1 MFVDVADIT
10 VKGGHGGNGAV
21 AFHREK
27 YVAAGGP
34 DGGDGGRGGNV
45 VLKVDTNLATLMD
58 FRYRKKYVAQNGQDG
73 SGLRMKGK
81 SGEDLVVFVPLGTLV
96 RDKRTD
102 KIIADLNSPDSCF
115 IAAKGGNGGFGNAR
129 FSTATRQTP
138 NFAKSGKQGQER
150 EIVLELKLIADIGLL
165 GFPNVGKSTLLS
177 VVSDAKPKIANYH
190 FTTLIPNL
198 GVVKMFDDNIIM
210 ADIPGIIEGAN
221 EGVGLGH
228 DFLRHIER
236 TKLLIHVV
244 DVSGCEGRDPV
255 CDFDLINGELVK
267 YSDVLSK
274 KTQIIAANKIDVSTE
289 NLEKFTKTMEG
300 RGYKVFPISA
310 QNHKGVTELLSYAY
324 KKLSEIPDT
333 EFEISDIDADIFVP
347 DDKFNVYIDENG
359 IYNVEGEQAEYIINS
374 TNFDDFESMNYFQR
388 VLRKKGI
395 VDLLENAGIK
405 DGDTVRMAD
414 VEFLYYR

>member
-1 MFVDVADIT
+1 MFVDIANIT

-34 DGGDGGRGGNV
+34 DGGDGGRGGSV
-45 VLKVDTNLATLMD
+45 ILKVDTNLATLMD
-58 FRYRKKYVAQNGQDG
+58 FRYKKKYVAENGKDG
-73 SGLRMKGK
+73 SGLKMRGK
-81 SGEDLVVFVPLGTLV
+81 SGENLIIYVPLGTLV
-96 RDKRTD
+96 KDSKTG
-102 KIIADLNSPDSCF
+102 KIIADLNSYDSEF
-115 IAAKGGNGGFGNAR
+115 VAARGGNGGWGNAH

-150 EIVLELKLIADIGLL
+150 EIILELKLIADIGLL

-177 VVSDAKPKIANYH
+177 VVSDARPKIANYH

-198 GVVKMFDDNIIM
+198 GVLKMFDDNIIM

-244 DVSGCEGRDPV
+244 DVSGCEGRNPIE
-255 CDFDLINGELVK
+255 DFELINNELKK
-267 YSDVLSK
+267 YSSVLADK
-274 KTQIIAANKIDVSTE
+274 IQIVAANKIDVSTE
-289 NLEKFTKTMEG
+289 KVDEFIIEMEK
-300 RGYKVFPISA
+300 RGYKAFPISA
-310 QNHKGVTELLSYAY
+310 AANKGVDELLKYAY
-324 KKLSEIPDT
+324 EQLATIPET
-333 EFEISDIDADIFVP
+333 QFEIEEIEADVVELSDDFV
-347 DDKFNVYIDENG
+347 VYVDEDG
-359 IYNVEGEQAEYIINS
+359 VYNVEGEQAEYIINS
-374 TNFDDFESMNYFQR
+374 TNFDDNESLNYFQR
-388 VLRKKGI
+388 ILRKKGI
-395 VDLLENAGIK
+395 IDMLEQEGIK

-414 VEFLYYR
+414 VEFDYYR

>member
-1 MFVDVADIT
+1 MFVDVANIT

-34 DGGDGGRGGNV
+34 DGGDGGRGGSV

-58 FRYRKKYVAQNGQDG
+58 FRYKKKYVAENGRDG
-73 SGLRMKGK
+73 TGLRMRGK
-81 SGEDLVVFVPLGTLV
+81 SGNDLVIFVPPGTLV
-96 RDKRTD
+96 KDAATG
-102 KIIADLNSPDSCF
+102 KIIADLNAADSEF
-115 IAAKGGNGGFGNAR
+115 VAAKGGNGGWGNAH

-138 NFAKSGKQGQER
+138 NFAKSGKPGQER

-165 GFPNVGKSTLLS
+165 GFPNVGKSTFLS
-177 VVSDAKPKIANYH
+177 VVSDARPKIANYH

-198 GVVKMFDDNIIM
+198 GVVKMFEKNIII

-228 DFLRHIER
+228 EFLRHVER

-255 CDFDLINGELVK
+255 EDFELINSELEK
-267 YSDVLSK
+267 YSAALALK
-274 KTQIIAANKIDVSTE
+274 PQIIAANKTDITSE
-289 NLEKFTKTMEG
+289 NLADFTRTMED

-310 QNHKGVTELLSYAY
+310 ATRSGVDELLKYAY
-324 KKLSEIPDT
+324 ECLQNIPDT
-333 EFEISDIDADIFVP
+333 EFEIEEILASEPEVSDEFEVFV
-347 DDKFNVYIDENG
+347 DDDGV
-359 IYNVEGEQAEYIINS
+359 YNVFGEQAEYIVNS
-374 TNFDDFESMNYFQR
+374 TNFDDYESLNFFQR

-395 VDLLENAGIK
+395 IDLLEDAGIR

-414 VEFLYYR
+414 AEFDYYR

>member
-1 MFVDVADIT
+1 MFVDVANIT

-34 DGGDGGRGGNV
+34 DGGDGGRGGSV
-45 VLKVDTNLATLMD
+45 ILKVDTNLATLMD
-58 FRYRKKYVAQNGQDG
+58 FRYKKKYVAQNGQDG

-81 SGEDLVVFVPLGTLV
+81 SGEDLVIFVPLGTLV

-102 KIIADLNSPDSCF
+102 KIIADLNSPDSEF
-115 IAAKGGNGGFGNAR
+115 VAAKGGNGGFGNAR

-177 VVSDAKPKIANYH
+177 VVSDARPKIANYH

-228 DFLRHIER
+228 EFLRHIER

-244 DVSGCEGRDPV
+244 DISGSEGRDPV
-255 CDFDLINGELVK
+255 NDVDLINGELAK
-267 YSDVLSK
+267 YSDILAK
-274 KTQIIAANKIDVSTE
+274 KPQIIAANKIDVSSE
-289 NLEKFTKTMEG
+289 NLEEFTKTMED
-300 RGYKVFPISA
+300 RGFKVFPISA
-310 QNHKGVTELLSYAY
+310 QSHKGVTELLNYAY
-324 KKLSEIPDT
+324 NELLKIPDT
-333 EFEISDIDADIFVP
+333 EFEVFDVDADIFVP
-347 DDKFNVYIDENG
+347 SDEFNVYIDENG
-359 IYNVEGEQAEYIINS
+359 VYNVEGEQAEYIINS

-395 VDLLENAGIK
+395 VDLLESEGIK

>member
-1 MFVDVADIT
+1 MFVDIANIT

-34 DGGDGGRGGNV
+34 DGGDGGRGGSV
-45 VLKVDTNLATLMD
+45 ILKVDTNLATLMD
-58 FRYRKKYVAQNGQDG
+58 FRYKKKYVAENGKDG
-73 SGLRMKGK
+73 SGLKMKGK
-81 SGEDLVVFVPLGTLV
+81 SGENLVILVPLGTLV
-96 RDKRTD
+96 KDVKTG
-102 KIIADLNSPDSCF
+102 KIIADLNSADSEF
-115 IAAKGGNGGFGNAR
+115 VAARGGNGGWGNAH

-150 EIVLELKLIADIGLL
+150 EITLELKLIADIGLL

-177 VVSDAKPKIANYH
+177 VVSDARPKIANYH

-244 DVSGCEGRDPV
+244 DVSGCEGRNPV
-255 CDFDLINGELVK
+255 DDFDLINCELEK
-267 YSDVLSK
+267 YSEVLSK
-274 KTQIIAANKIDVSTE
+274 KIQIVAANKTDVSTE
-289 NLEKFTKTMEG
+289 NLEKFTEEMNK
-300 RGYKVFPISA
+300 RGYRVFPISA
-310 QNHKGVTELLSYAY
+310 ATNQGVNELLKYAY
-324 KKLSEIPDT
+324 EKLQTIPET
-333 EFEISDIDADIFVP
+333 QFEIEDIDADVVELSDDFVVYV
-347 DDKFNVYIDENG
+347 DDEGV
-359 IYNVEGEQAEYIINS
+359 YNVEGEQATYIINS
-374 TNFDDFESMNYFQR
+374 TNFDDNESLNYFQR

-395 VDLLENAGIK
+395 IDMLEQKGIK

-414 VEFLYYR
+414 VEFDYYR

>member
-1 MFVDVADIT
+1 MFVDIANIT

-34 DGGDGGRGGNV
+34 DGGDGGRGGSV
-45 VLKVDTNLATLMD
+45 ILKVDTNLATLMD
-58 FRYRKKYVAQNGQDG
+58 FRYKKKYVAENGKDG

-81 SGEDLVVFVPLGTLV
+81 SGENLVILVPLGTLV
-96 RDKRTD
+96 KDAATNR
-102 KIIADLNSPDSCF
+102 IIADLNSVDSEF
-115 IAAKGGNGGFGNAR
+115 VAAKGGNGGWGNAH

-138 NFAKSGKQGQER
+138 NFAKSGKPGQER

-177 VVSDAKPKIANYH
+177 VVSDARPKIANYH

-198 GVVKMFDDNIIM
+198 GVVKMFDNNIIM

-228 DFLRHIER
+228 EFLRHIER

-244 DVSGCEGRDPV
+244 DVSGCEGRNPIE
-255 CDFDLINGELVK
+255 DFDLINSELEK
-267 YSDVLSK
+267 YSSVLAQ
-274 KTQIIAANKIDVSTE
+274 KTQIIAANKTDVSTE
-289 NLEKFTKTMEG
+289 MLQEFTEAMEN
-300 RGYKVFPISA
+300 RGFKVFPISA
-310 QNHKGVTELLSYAY
+310 ATNQGVRELLQYAY
-324 KKLSEIPDT
+324 EKLQDIP
-333 EFEISDIDADIFVP
+333 EPVFEIEEIEAIVEELSDDFEVFV
-347 DDKFNVYIDENG
+347 DDEGV
-359 IYNVEGEQAEYIINS
+359 YNVVGEQAEYIVNS
-374 TNFDDFESMNYFQR
+374 TNFDDFESLNYFQR

-395 VDLLENAGIK
+395 IDLLEAEGIK
-405 DGDTVRMAD
+405 DGDIVRMAD
-414 VEFLYYR
+414 VEFEYYR

>member
-1 MFVDVADIT
+1 MFVDIANIT

-34 DGGDGGRGGNV
+34 DGGDGGRGGSV
-45 VLKVDTNLATLMD
+45 ILKVDTNLATLMD
-58 FRYRKKYVAQNGQDG
+58 FRYKKKYVAENGKDG

-81 SGEDLVVFVPLGTLV
+81 SGENLVIFVPLGTLV
-96 RDKRTD
+96 KDAATNR
-102 KIIADLNSPDSCF
+102 IIADLNSVDAEF
-115 IAAKGGNGGFGNAR
+115 VAAKGGNGGWGNAH

-138 NFAKSGKQGQER
+138 NFAKSGKPGQER

-177 VVSDAKPKIANYH
+177 VVSDARPKIANYH

-198 GVVKMFDDNIIM
+198 GVVKMFDNNIIM

-228 DFLRHIER
+228 EFLRHIER

-244 DVSGCEGRDPV
+244 DVSGCEGRNPV
-255 CDFDLINGELVK
+255 EDFDLINSELEK
-267 YSDVLSK
+267 YSSVLAQ
-274 KTQIIAANKIDVSTE
+274 KTQIIAANKTDVSTE
-289 NLEKFTKTMEG
+289 LLQEFTDAMEA
-300 RGYKVFPISA
+300 RGFMVFPISA
-310 QNHKGVTELLSYAY
+310 ATNQGVRELLQYAY
-324 KKLSEIPDT
+324 EKLQDIPEPVFEVEEIEATVEELSDD
-333 EFEISDIDADIFVP
+333 FEVFV
-347 DDKFNVYIDENG
+347 DDEGV
-359 IYNVEGEQAEYIINS
+359 YNVVGEQAEYIVNS
-374 TNFDDFESMNYFQR
+374 TNFDDFESLNYFQR

-395 VDLLENAGIK
+395 IDLLEAEGIK
-405 DGDTVRMAD
+405 DGDVVRMAD
-414 VEFLYYR
+414 AEFEYYR

>member
-1 MFVDVADIT
+1 MFVDIANIT

-34 DGGDGGRGGNV
+34 DGGDGGRGGSV
-45 VLKVDTNLATLMD
+45 ILKVDTNLATLMD
-58 FRYRKKYVAQNGQDG
+58 FRYKRKYVAENGKDG

-81 SGEDLVVFVPLGTLV
+81 SGENLVIFVPLGTLV
-96 RDKRTD
+96 KDAATNR
-102 KIIADLNSPDSCF
+102 IIADLNSVDSEF
-115 IAAKGGNGGFGNAR
+115 VAAKGGNGGWGNAH

-138 NFAKSGKQGQER
+138 NFAKSGKPGQER

-177 VVSDAKPKIANYH
+177 VVSDARPKIANYH

-198 GVVKMFDDNIIM
+198 GVVKMFENNIIM

-228 DFLRHIER
+228 EFLRHVER

-244 DVSGCEGRDPV
+244 DVSGCEGRNPV
-255 CDFDLINGELVK
+255 EDFELINDELEK
-267 YSDVLSK
+267 YSPVLAQK
-274 KTQIIAANKIDVSTE
+274 IQIVAANKTDVSTE
-289 NLEKFTKTMEG
+289 MLQEFTKAMEE

-310 QNHKGVTELLSYAY
+310 ATNQGVKELLQYAY
-324 KKLSEIPDT
+324 EKLQDIP
-333 EFEISDIDADIFVP
+333 EPVFEIEEIEATVEELSDVFEVFV
-347 DDKFNVYIDENG
+347 DDEDV
-359 IYNVEGEQAEYIINS
+359 YNVVGEQAEYIVNS
-374 TNFDDFESMNYFQR
+374 TNFDDVESLNYFQR

-395 VDLLENAGIK
+395 IDLLEAEGIK
-405 DGDTVRMAD
+405 DGDIVRMAD
-414 VEFLYYR
+414 VEFEYYR